1 MISFS
6 KLGQLGQFGNQ
17 CFQAAATIA
26 LADKHSVPYLL
37 PKTEL
42 HEAFPNLKYC
52 SIPNSSMVYKE
63 PDFSYKEIPYV
74 ENMDLL
80 GYFQSWKYFNNCRG
94 LINNLFKFPND
105 VPELTGV
112 TAIHV
117 RRGDYVKL
125 GQEYYVDLSFT
136 DYYVQAIGYIKSSKY
151 YVFSDDL
158 EYCKKM
164 FKGNEYEFISSGS
177 PWKDLQM
184 ISSCEN
190 VIMANSSFSWW
201 GSYLNI
207 NPDKKIIAPK
217 KWFGSKLPHNTQDL
231 LLPEWIKI

>member
-80 GYFQSWKYFNNCRG
+80 GYFQSWKSATSEY
-94 LINNLFKFPND
+94 
-105 VPELTGV
+105 LTFYNSNMNYL
-112 TAIHV
+112 A
-117 RRGDYVKL
+117 
-125 GQEYYVDLSFT
+125 
-136 DYYVQAIGYIKSSKY
+136 
-151 YVFSDDL
+151 
-158 EYCKKM
+158 
-164 FKGNEYEFISSGS
+164 
-177 PWKDLQM
+177 
-184 ISSCEN
+184 
-190 VIMANSSFSWW
+190 SSFMKE
-201 GSYLNI
+201 LA
-207 NPDKKIIAPK
+207 KE
-217 KWFGSKLPHNTQDL
+217 L
-231 LLPEWIKI
+231 